1 MNATDSFALVNHAPD
16 WHSLHHSIQT
26 TAPRWTPPPGL
37 AKLREWPDLA
47 AVPEEF
53 VAPVARI
60 CALLW
65 NKPTAIH
72 LISRILGA
80 DRAETHH
87 ALQMLQTFGFIEM
100 FSVQGAEQQHLPA
113 PGTEPEAPAEPA
125 KTGFSSFI
133 GKLRQR
139 LLG

>member
-1 MNATDSFALVNHAPD
+1 MNATDSFVLVNHTPD
-16 WHSLHHSIQT
+16 WNSLHRCIQS
-26 TAPRWTPPPGL
+26 TAQRWTPPPGL
-37 AKLREWPDLA
+37 AKLREWPDLV

-72 LISRILGA
+72 LISRILGG
-80 DRAETHH
+80 DRGETYQ
-87 ALQMLQTFGFIEM
+87 ALQMLQAFGFIEM
-100 FSVQGAEQQHLPA
+100 FSVQNAESPA
-113 PGTEPEAPAEPA
+113 VAIPDNEIESPEPA